1 MYPVKN
7 TNIFNIKG
15 WISYMELTETNF
27 SEGSEIQGQLEL
39 RLTNDRDET
48 HIIDSDVE
56 IELVV
61 KALSS
66 QTRRKILQEIR
77 TTEEDLDVSNLAS
90 ILDMTEANISA
101 QIRKLKE
108 AGLIECLYCSGQHG
122 VRKVSKLKYDK
133 LLIRF

>member
-1 MYPVKN
+1 
-7 TNIFNIKG
+7 
-15 WISYMELTETNF
+15 MELTETNF

-39 RLTNDRDET
+39 RLTSDRDET
-48 HIIDSDVE
+48 MIVDSDGE
-56 IELVV
+56 IELIV

-66 QTRRKILQEIR
+66 ETRRKILQQIQ
-77 TTEEDLDVSNLAS
+77 TTEEDLDVSNIAS
-90 ILDMTEANISA
+90 RLGMTEANISA
-101 QIRKLKE
+101 QIKKLKE